1 MKNAGICFIF
11 CISVSLTRQGQILQV
26 NSMAGK
32 ANVFSGISNL
42 LRNGSQ
48 TFFANS
54 NTAQERLRNKFLQES
69 TDTETR
75 KDSLKRFW
83 ILAMQPDG
91 RSLYPPRTEREALP
105 VAEVLT
111 AGWPDFILL
120 QFVERFRYALEAR
133 LWRRRRNALMEDSK
147 TEKRESLSKL

>member
-26 NSMAGK
+26 NSMAGM
-32 ANVFSGISNL
+32 ANVFSGFSNL

-48 TFFANS
+48 TFFTTS
-54 NTAQERLRNKFLQES
+54 NTAQERPRNEFSKES
-69 TDTETR
+69 ADTETR

-83 ILAMQPDG
+83 ILAMQPGG
-91 RSLYPPRTEREALP
+91 RGLYPPRTEREALP
-105 VAEVLT
+105 VAEELT
-111 AGWPDFILL
+111 AGWSDFILL
-120 QFVERFRYALEAR
+120 QFAERFEYTLEAR

-147 TEKRESLSKL
+147 TGKRESLSKL